1 MEELVTFLHATILIT
16 SKHLPEAQLWL
27 MKKLWTKKKKKFYE
41 PNNMTQAC
49 DVLIRLYQSNSRTKQ
64 NQAERT
70 QETMYTRMLGN
81 RTLWITHELQGQTF
95 CFFALWEHLMREC
108 LKTVKTKWSVASVSR
123 QLWICHKTSTVTAYK
138 DGSLHLWLAV
148 LSRPQWHR
156 F

>member
-1 MEELVTFLHATILIT
+1 MEELVTFLQATILIT

-95 CFFALWEHLMREC
+95 CFFAL
-108 LKTVKTKWSVASVSR
+108 
-123 QLWICHKTSTVTAYK
+123 
-138 DGSLHLWLAV
+138 
-148 LSRPQWHR
+148 
-156 F
+156 